1 MIAKNKYKKIV
12 SFLIEDFERSK
23 FNMIL
28 GAFLS
33 LFGHP
38 IYYIIYTYWLVQPY
52 DNAILRFSA
61 SLSSIPLLFSLY
73 YKDKYKPIIV
83 IYWYSWITL
92 ILPITFTF
100 IMLMNDNSTL
110 WIIAETIM
118 VFLVIIFVSNILS
131 ILVILSFGFYIG
143 YFFFRIYGDFSPSI
157 QMEQIIEYIM
167 LLPLA
172 ITCGTLFLY
181 SSKRGEFEKRKS
193 GIFKFL
199 AGSIAHEIRNPLN
212 VINTIGSQISNLL
225 QEEIN
230 GIERSKDKR
239 EYIKSKLNLKVVE
252 KNREQILAE
261 SHDENRRLIH
271 DYIKTRKEL
280 FELTGKIAQ
289 SIKIANNIINII
301 LSDLGN
307 KKVEE
312 EDLQYFTPD
321 IIVPRAI
328 REYGFQSEQERNK
341 VRFSD
346 NLLRIA
352 DSFSNLK
359 PRNISIIEKDRD
371 NFVFRVEE
379 DRFIF
384 ILFNLLKNS
393 LYYLSQFPEATV
405 TVGIE
410 KNREYQNKIYNAIY
424 VHDTGPG
431 IKEDVM
437 DNLFSDFYTSGKKGG
452 TGLGLAF
459 CRRNMN
465 IFGGHV
471 ICESKFGEGESG
483 WTKFSLLFPILPE
496 EQLLKAQE
504 FLNDNS
510 CNQRG
515 KILIVDDEQINLIVT
530 KRKIEK
536 NLNFSCD
543 TAENGEEAVLL
554 AKTNDYKLVLM
565 DIQMPIMNGIEA
577 TKKIRELNK
586 NVSVI
591 ALTSLDYEDME
602 EDARSYFDSY
612 LTKPAGGHILH
623 RTIAKYTNYKDDL
636 SYLGEEEQYLL
647 EIKGKSI
654 LLADDQEINR
664 AITARKLKGL
674 GAIIFE
680 VKDGNELLKVYE
692 ENIILLDDKN
702 GKKLTK
708 SKFDIILTDINMPNL
723 GGDEASKKIREIEV
737 KNNIKHSNKI
747 PIIALSGDGSEE
759 DIKNFFKNKMTDYF
773 IKGDKIE
780 NLIKIIAVYL
790 NPNKIYYN
798 REYDNLRV
806 SSINNQHQDKISDSS
821 SQIKE
826 SKENSLKVINLDK
839 LRYFEEND
847 RRSFLENFLSEA
859 SKKLADIREY
869 VKNNDIT
876 NISISLHALKGV
888 CGNIGAEILYKAIKD
903 IENDIILENK
913 PLPED
918 EKWLIEL
925 ENCFNELRSQLRK
938 V

>member
-1 MIAKNKYKKIV
+1 MISKDKYKKFIN
-12 SFLIEDFERSK
+12 FLIEDFERSK

-38 IYYIIYTYWLVQPY
+38 IYYIIYTYWLIQPY
-52 DNAILRFSA
+52 DNAVLRFSA
-61 SLSSIPLLFSLY
+61 SLSSIPLLFSLF
-73 YKDKYKPIIV
+73 YKDKYKPIIL
-83 IYWYSWITL
+83 IYWYLWITL

-100 IMLMNDNSTL
+100 IMLMNDSSTL

-131 ILVILSFGFYIG
+131 ILAILSFGFYIG
-143 YFFFRIYGDFSPSI
+143 YFFFRIYGDFSLSI
-157 QMEQIIEYIM
+157 KLEQIIEYIM

-193 GIFKFL
+193 GIFKSL

-212 VINTIGSQISNLL
+212 AINTIGSQISNLL

-239 EYIKSKLNLKVVE
+239 EYIKSKLNLNEVE
-252 KNREQILAE
+252 KNQEQILAE
-261 SHDENRRLIH
+261 SYDENKRLIH
-271 DYIKTRKEL
+271 DYIQTRKEL
-280 FELTGKIAQ
+280 FELTGKISQ

-328 REYGFQSEQERNK
+328 KEYGFQSEQERNK

-346 NLLRIA
+346 NLLRITY
-352 DSFSNLK
+352 SFSNSK
-359 PRNISIIEKDRD
+359 PRNVSTIEKDKD
-371 NFVFRVEE
+371 NFIFRVEE
-379 DRFIF
+379 NRFVF

-393 LYYLSQFPEATV
+393 LYYLSQFPNAV
-405 TVGIE
+405 ITVGIE

-431 IKEDVM
+431 IKEEII

-465 IFGGHV
+465 IFGGQV
-471 ICESKFGEGESG
+471 ICESKFGEGGSG

-504 FLNDNS
+504 FLNNNS

-515 KILIVDDEQINLIVT
+515 KILIVDDEHVNLIVT

-536 NLNFSCD
+536 NLNFICD

-554 AKTNDYKLVLM
+554 ARTNDYKLILM
-565 DIQMPIMNGIEA
+565 DIQMPIMNGIESA
-577 TKKIRELNK
+577 KKIREFNK

-591 ALTSLDYEDME
+591 ALTSLNYEEME
-602 EDARSYFDSY
+602 ENARSYFDSY

-623 RTIAKYTNYKDDL
+623 RTITKYTNYKDDL
-636 SYLGEEEQYLL
+636 SYLGEEDQYLL

-664 AITARKLKGL
+664 AITAKKLKGL

-680 VKDGNELLKVYE
+680 VNDGNELLKVYE
-692 ENIILLDDKN
+692 ENIISVDGEN

-708 SKFDIILTDINMPNL
+708 SKFDIILTDINMPTL
-723 GGDEASKKIREIEV
+723 GGDEASTKIREIEV

-780 NLIKIIAVYL
+780 NLIKIVAVYL

-798 REYDNLRV
+798 REYSNLRV
-806 SSINNQHQDKISDSS
+806 AKVKSQDKDTDFNLF
-821 SQIKE
+821 SQLEKE
-826 SKENSLKVINLDK
+826 PEENNPKIINLDK
-839 LRYFEEND
+839 LRYFEEDD
-847 RRSFLENFLSEA
+847 RKSFLEGFLIEA
-859 SKKLADIREY
+859 SKKIADIREY

-888 CGNIGAEILYKAIKD
+888 CGNIGAEILYKTIRD
-903 IENDIILENK
+903 IEDNIIAENK
-913 PLPED
+913 TLSED
-918 EKWLIEL
+918 KNWLFEL
-925 ENCFNELRSQLRK
+925 ENRFNELRSQLK
-938 V
+938 K